1 MAIESINGKA
11 FSTVVPAKTAAKDLV
26 EANKD
31 QSASALDTDT
41 VNITATAQGLAEAAA
56 TSASS
61 PAVNEDRVAE
71 IRAALQ
77 SGTYSFDPERIA
89 RKMMQF
95 EDKLPDSS

>member
-26 EANKD
+26 EAKD
-31 QSASALDTDT
+31 KSAGAVDTDT

-56 TSASS
+56 TSASA

-89 RKMMQF
+89 RKMLQF